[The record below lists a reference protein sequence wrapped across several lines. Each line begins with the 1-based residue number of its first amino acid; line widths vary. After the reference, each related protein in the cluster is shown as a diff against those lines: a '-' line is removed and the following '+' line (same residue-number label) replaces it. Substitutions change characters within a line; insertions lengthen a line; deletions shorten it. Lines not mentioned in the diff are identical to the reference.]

1 MTRGHSLGTFRP
13 MTTPMI
19 HATYP
24 KAVHCKDGTEVQL
37 RPMQAIDLAPV
48 REFFTSL
55 SREDRL
61 FLRYDVTNPKVFD
74 RWVREL
80 DDPRQLRLLA
90 FQDERIVGHALLE
103 PERHNWSPHVAEAR
117 VVIAE
122 GCKRRSLGTL
132 LLRELVDQA
141 SVRNYDKLSTH
152 MMDSQVAAR
161 KMCERA
167 GFCAEAELKGHVQDL
182 DGKKHNLLIMCCNL
196 DEAWHKMELLL
207 EDFAP
212 WAG

>member
-1 MTRGHSLGTFRP
+1 
-13 MTTPMI
+13 MTTPSI

-24 KAVHCKDGTEVQL
+24 RTVHCKNGAEVQL
-37 RPMQAIDLAPV
+37 RPMKPGDLAAV
-48 REFFTSL
+48 RQFFTSL
-55 SREDRL
+55 PREDRL
-61 FLRYDVTNPKVFD
+61 FLRYDVTDPKVFD
-74 RWVREL
+74 RWVAEL
-80 DDPRQLRLLA
+80 DNPRKLRLLA
-90 FQDERIVGHALLE
+90 FDDGKVVGHALLE

-117 VVIAE
+117 VVISSE
-122 GCKRRSLGTL
+122 CKRRSLGTL

-141 SVRNYDKLSTH
+141 NVRNYDKLSTH

-167 GFCAEAELKGHVQDL
+167 GFSTEAELKGHVKDL

-196 DEAWHKMELLL
+196 DEAWHKMEMLL

>member
-1 MTRGHSLGTFRP
+1 MKTQQ
-13 MTTPMI
+13 I

-24 KAVHCKDGTEVQL
+24 KTVRCKDGHEVLL
-37 RPMQAIDLAPV
+37 RPMQAGDLDAV
-48 REFFTSL
+48 RAFFGSL
-55 SREDRL
+55 PRADRL
-61 FLRYDVTNPKVFD
+61 FLRYDVTDASVFESWLPQLDNP
-74 RWVREL
+74 RL
-80 DDPRQLRLLA
+80 LRLLA
-90 FQDERIVGHALLE
+90 FRGDRVVGHALLE

-122 GCKRRSLGTL
+122 DVKRHSLGTL

-167 GFCAEAELKGHVQDL
+167 GFAVEAELKNHVRDL
-182 DGKKHNLLIMCCNL
+182 DGHKHNLIIMCCNL